1 MGVLSEAV
9 KTAATQFLC
18 TKKAAAVGTIPAD
31 QTVLDPVAVVQEV
44 LTREQHWGRGQSSQP
59 GYEWR

>member
-9 KTAATQFLC
+9 KTEAIQFFF

-31 QTVLDPVAVVQEV
+31 QTVLDPVAVV
-44 LTREQHWGRGQSSQP
+44 
-59 GYEWR
+59 